1 MSTRVDAAPNKSRG
15 PGDPDIRFRAD
26 LAARVSSIIE
36 MLQMNQVQAA
46 MFLRVYQAEVSDL
59 MRGRLKGVSTDR
71 LFRYLLSFGQDV
83 EIVLPLRIHIRQ
95 RGQVT
100 VRIDPLPRPF
110 TLSDEARKSLG
121 MPLMNSAALEEESPL
136 P

>member
-1 MSTRVDAAPNKSRG
+1 MSTKVDAAPYKSRG
-15 PGDPDIRFRAD
+15 PGDPEARCKGE

-46 MFLRVYQAEVSDL
+46 MFLRVNQADVSDL

-83 EIVLPLRIHIRQ
+83 DIVLPIRIHIRQ

-100 VRIDPLPRPF
+100 VRIDSLPRPF
-110 TLSDEARKSLG
+110 TLSDEARKSLR